1 MMAAFRETS
10 SMLGTHDLGLFI
22 ASGLL
27 LNMTPGPDSLLI
39 MARSATQGFRAGSAA
54 ALGIGAGTCIHILA
68 AALGLSALLSAS
80 TAAFT
85 VVKLL
90 GAAYL
95 IYLGAG
101 MLFKRHAAEDRIGAG
116 GAHHGEHR
124 DAHRDDD
131 LALAQGRGQDA
142 LPTAPPAAP
151 LRKIFAQ
158 GFLTNVLNPKVG
170 LFFLAFVP
178 QFISADAPSKAAA
191 FLFLGA
197 VFNVNGMLW
206 CHLLAWSSAV
216 AGARARGRGWARAL
230 GRWLNRGIGALFLAF
245 GVRLAMAEMA

>member
-1 MMAAFRETS
+1 
-10 SMLGTHDLGLFI
+10 MLGTHDLGLFI

-54 ALGIGAGTCIHILA
+54 ALGIGAGTCVHILA

-101 MLFKRHAAEDRIGAG
+101 MLFKRRAAADRTDHADGRA
-116 GAHHGEHR
+116 
-124 DAHRDDD
+124 DDPAKD
-131 LALAQGRGQDA
+131 GRRESV
-142 LPTAPPAAP
+142 PSAPPAAP

-191 FLFLGA
+191 FLLLGA

-206 CHLLAWSSAV
+206 CHLLAWSGAV
-216 AGARARGRGWARAL
+216 AGARTRGQGWARAL

-245 GVRLAMAEMA
+245 DVRLAMAEMA

>member
-1 MMAAFRETS
+1 
-10 SMLGTHDLGLFI
+10 MLGTHDLGLFI

-54 ALGIGAGTCIHILA
+54 ALGIGAGTCVHILA

-95 IYLGAG
+95 VYLGAG
-101 MLFKRHAAEDRIGAG
+101 MLFKRRAAQDPADDGVDRSAEGA
-116 GAHHGEHR
+116 
-124 DAHRDDD
+124 
-131 LALAQGRGQDA
+131 
-142 LPTAPPAAP
+142 PTAPPPTPAP

-206 CHLLAWSSAV
+206 CHLLAWSGAV
-216 AGARARGRGWARAL
+216 AGARARGQGWARTL